1 MIDYFALGLIHALIA
16 IALLRIAGRDETDRD
31 PAFEDGPRTPTAQ
44 RRAAAGKAGD
54 ETARDTAGDT
64 GGDTAGDTAGDT
76 GGASARTMGERGGN
90 RDA

>member
-1 MIDYFALGLIHALIA
+1 LIDYFALGLIHALIA

-54 ETARDTAGDT
+54 ETARDTAGN
-64 GGDTAGDTAGDT
+64 ASGDT

>member
-64 GGDTAGDTAGDT
+64 GGDTAGDT

>member
-54 ETARDTAGDT
+54 ETARDTA
-64 GGDTAGDTAGDT
+64 ADTAGDT

>member
-64 GGDTAGDTAGDT
+64 AGDT